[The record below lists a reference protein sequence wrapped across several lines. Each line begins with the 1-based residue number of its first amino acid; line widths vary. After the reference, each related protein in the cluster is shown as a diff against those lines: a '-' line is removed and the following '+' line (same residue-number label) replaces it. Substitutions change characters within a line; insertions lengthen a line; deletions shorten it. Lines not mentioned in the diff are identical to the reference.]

1 MFRTDGEGNA
11 AGQFGERRLV
21 CFAVGVV
28 EVRTQWKRRFSSPSM
43 ALKRTTLISTN
54 QIIHDDTGG
63 KSLTLVV
70 SRLTW
75 WPAVMIIS
83 G

>member
-28 EVRTQWKRRFSSPSM
+28 EVRAQWKRQFSGPSM

-54 QIIHDDTGG
+54 QII
-63 KSLTLVV
+63 SM
-70 SRLTW
+70 
-75 WPAVMIIS
+75 MIQEAEAS
-83 G
+83 PWLSPG